1 MRLILINFLLQSW
14 LCDVYCHLFFG
25 VGLLYYRNTENPT
38 AIEEAKEYFHRAIHN
53 GKQLE
58 SYHKLAEIYKSSNNF
73 PKAIEMLES
82 TLP

>member
-1 MRLILINFLLQSW
+1 M
-14 LCDVYCHLFFG
+14 LFISF
-25 VGLLYYRNTENPT
+25 VGLLFYRNIDNPT
-38 AIEEAKEYFHRAIHN
+38 MVEEAKEYFHRAIHN

-58 SYHKLAEIYKSSNNF
+58 SYHKLAEIYKASNNF